1 VIAFYLRLSR
11 FEKDLNDWFYQLS
24 KVENFGFEVTAIE
37 PATPNLSPM
46 VVYLPLRMPIDKE
59 LMMRFIQPHRTTIID
74 VELLRLPSPDIYQM
88 IRY

>member
-1 VIAFYLRLSR
+1 MIAFYLRLSR

-46 VVYLPLRMPIDKE
+46 VVYLPLRMPIE
-59 LMMRFIQPHRTTIID
+59 FPIPQPSCQRMRAFTASFLNAKSWMPTPTW
-74 VELLRLPSPDIYQM
+74 
-88 IRY
+88 IRG